1 MAKGRVKCEELTA
14 ADRVNL
20 LEVFVS
26 SHKTLL
32 AMNESLFQH
41 GRNSDIK
48 TLHTEGVNLETSSNC
63 ESKDDFKDLKLSI
76 YSRNKQTFNTL
87 DQKQLTNQKH

>member
-1 MAKGRVKCEELTA
+1 MDKLADLAKGRVRCEELTA

-41 GRNSDIK
+41 GRNSEIK
-48 TLHTEGVNLETSSNC
+48 TLNTDGVNLETSSNF
-63 ESKDDFKDLKLSI
+63 ESKEEF
-76 YSRNKQTFNTL
+76 
-87 DQKQLTNQKH
+87 